1 MNIEAILDL
10 YKTAKNNIMVYV
22 FALFFILYNKSFFKK
37 M

>member
-22 FALFFILYNKSFFKK
+22 FALFFYFI
-37 M
+37 